1 MPVDTKHPDYSKA
14 LERWKRNRD
23 VLAGEDEVK
32 SAGEKYLPRIGAQT
46 DEEYKAYLKRAS
58 FFNATGRTHDGLT
71 GMQFR
76 KTPAA
81 ELPGQI
87 KDWQLDIDLAGTP
100 LEKFVQRVASDDIAV
115 GRGGI
120 LAEYPRAEL
129 RERTDDE
136 TRAEGLRPYL
146 VYYPAEAIL
155 DWREGRINNRTTL
168 VFLKLAHRSEEP
180 KPDDPWVMQAVDRI
194 RVYRLAAEGAT
205 VETYLKGKDGWVLEE
220 PPVALFMAG
229 KPADEIPFVFTSG
242 VQVEK
247 SPLDDLVSMNLSHYR
262 TVADYENSAHWAST
276 PTPVFIGDIVPTGVD
291 GDGQPV
297 TEVRL
302 GSSSGINIGVG
313 GDVKMLQAEMEEG
326 LGAVLD
332 RKETYMAILGARIL
346 APDKRQVEAA
356 ETAAIHRAGEN
367 SVLATRANAVSQAV
381 KKALEF
387 MARFANIS
395 GTVGYSINTDYF
407 PQPMSAQELTAIV
420 SSWISGALTDTE
432 LFDALKAGEVIKH
445 DKDYE
450 EHAAEAEEAQRKKD
464 ESADAALAATVKAMA
479 KGGRAE

>member
-1 MPVDTKHPDYSKA
+1 MPVDTKHPDYLKA

-23 VLAGEDEVK
+23 VLSGEDAVK
-32 SAGEKYLPRIGAQT
+32 AAGEKYLPRIGAQT

-58 FFNATGRTHDGLT
+58 FFNATARTHDGLT

-76 KTPAA
+76 KPPAA
-81 ELPGQI
+81 ELPGQL

-100 LEKFVQRVASDDIAV
+100 LEKFVQRAASDDIAV

-146 VYYPAEAIL
+146 VYYPAESIL
-155 DWREGRINNRTTL
+155 DWREGRVNNRTTL
-168 VFLKLAHRSEEP
+168 AFLKLAHRSEEP

-194 RVYRLAAEGAT
+194 RVYRLTPEGAT
-205 VETYLKGKDGWVLEE
+205 VETYRNGKDGWVLEE

-247 SPLDDLVSMNLSHYR
+247 APLDDLVSMNLSHYR
-262 TVADYENSAHWAST
+262 TVADYENSAHWASV
-276 PTPVFIGDIVPTGVD
+276 PTPVFIGDIVSP
-291 GDGQPV
+291 DGQPV
-297 TEVRL
+297 AEVKL
-302 GSSSGINIGVG
+302 GSASGINLGLG
-313 GDVKMLQAEMEEG
+313 GDAKMLQAEMEEG

-367 SVLATRANAVSQAV
+367 SVLATRANAVSSAV

-395 GTVGYSINTDYF
+395 GSIDYDINTDYF

-420 SSWISGALTDTE
+420 SSWMNGALTDTE

-450 EHAAEAEEAQRKKD
+450 EHAAEAEDAQRRKD

-479 KGGRAE
+479 RGGRAE